1 MTVSSTTLRFDRA
14 FFILLA
20 DWLAV
25 GVAVALPWSTSAA
38 SIFIALWL
46 VVALATMDPAALKR
60 ELITPAGG
68 LPVLLW
74 CFGAVGM
81 LWADVSWHDR
91 LAGLDGFDR
100 LLMIPL
106 LLAQFRRSENGA
118 VVLYGYLASA
128 TGLLLTSFAFALIP
142 ALGAHGK
149 FYGVPVKDYIL
160 QSDEFLICG
169 FALLGAAGEF
179 GARHKWRDALM
190 LFVIAVLFLVNLA
203 FVFASRT
210 ALLVVP
216 FLIAALGWRLSG
228 VRGVVAACL
237 IAAVLAPVLWF
248 SSPHL
253 RDFTLDS
260 VADMRSYLKSDAV
273 TSSGLHLEFLRKSIG
288 IIENAPLI
296 GHGTGSIPEQ
306 FRLAAAGESGAAAI
320 ASVNPHNQIFAV
332 AIQLGWLGAIVLV
345 AMWLAHFLLFRGGGW
360 TSWAGMVVVVENVI
374 SSTVNSHL
382 FDFSQGWLYVF
393 GVGVAGG
400 IALKGIDAQYF
411 AAKGKPT

>member
-91 LAGLDGFDR
+91 LGGLDGFDR

-118 VVLYGYLASA
+118 LVLYGYLASA

-149 FYGVPVKDYIL
+149 YYGVPVKDYIL

-179 GARHKWRDALM
+179 GTRHKWRDALM

-288 IIENAPLI
+288 IIEDAPLI

-306 FRLAAAGESGAAAI
+306 FRLAAAGEIRRRGNRQRKSPQSDLCRRDSA
-320 ASVNPHNQIFAV
+320 
-332 AIQLGWLGAIVLV
+332 
-345 AMWLAHFLLFRGGGW
+345 WLAWSDRARSDVACPFSVVSRRRLDELGRNGGRRR
-360 TSWAGMVVVVENVI
+360 EHHI
-374 SSTVNSHL
+374 
-382 FDFSQGWLYVF
+382 LYGEFPFVRF
-393 GVGVAGG
+393 
-400 IALKGIDAQYF
+400 
-411 AAKGKPT
+411 

>member
-1 MTVSSTTLRFDRA
+1 
-14 FFILLA
+14 
-20 DWLAV
+20 
-25 GVAVALPWSTSAA
+25 
-38 SIFIALWL
+38 
-46 VVALATMDPAALKR
+46 
-60 ELITPAGG
+60 
-68 LPVLLW
+68 
-74 CFGAVGM
+74 M

-91 LAGLDGFDR
+91 LGGLDGFDR

-118 VVLYGYLASA
+118 LVLYGYLASA
-128 TGLLLTSFAFALIP
+128 MVLLLTSFAFALIP

-149 FYGVPVKDYIL
+149 YYGVPVKDYIL

-179 GARHKWRDALM
+179 ATRHKWRDALM
-190 LFVIAVLFLVNLA
+190 PFVIAVLFLVNLA

-228 VRGVVAACL
+228 VRGVVAAGL
-237 IAAVLAPVLWF
+237 IAAVLAPVLWV

-273 TSSGLHLEFLRKSIG
+273 TSSGLHLEFLKKSIG
-288 IIENAPLI
+288 IIEDAPLI

-332 AIQLGWLGAIVLV
+332 AIQLGWLGAILLV
-345 AMWLAHFLLFRGGGW
+345 AMWLVHFLLFRGGGW
-360 TSWAGMVVVVENVI
+360 TSWCGMVVVVENVI

-400 IALKGIDAQYF
+400 IALKGIDVQYS
-411 AAKGKPT
+411 AAKGTPT

>member
-1 MTVSSTTLRFDRA
+1 MTVSTTTLRFDRA

-74 CFGAVGM
+74 CFGAIGM
-81 LWADVSWHDR
+81 LWADVGWHDR

-106 LLAQFRRSENGA
+106 LLAQFRRSENG
-118 VVLYGYLASA
+118 VIVLYSYLASA
-128 TGLLLTSFAFALIP
+128 TSLLLTSFAFALIP
-142 ALGAHGK
+142 AFGVHGK

-179 GARHKWRDALM
+179 GVRRKWGEALK
-190 LFVIAVLFLVNLA
+190 LFVLAIFFLANLA

-228 VRGVVAACL
+228 MRGVAAACL
-237 IAAVLAPVLWF
+237 IAAVLAPALWL

-260 VADMRSYLKSDAV
+260 VADMRNYLKSDAV

-288 IIENAPLI
+288 IIEDAPLI

-306 FRLAAAGESGAAAI
+306 FRRAAAGETGAAAI

-332 AIQLGWLGAIVLV
+332 AIQLGCVGAIVLM
-345 AMWLAHFLLFRGGGW
+345 AMWVAHFMLFRGGGW
-360 TSWAGMVVVVENVI
+360 TNWAGMVVVVENVI

-400 IALKGIDAQYF
+400 IALKGIDAQCSTP
-411 AAKGKPT
+411 KGTPT

>member
-1 MTVSSTTLRFDRA
+1 MPVSSTTLRFDHA

-91 LAGLDGFDR
+91 LGGLDGFDR

-118 VVLYGYLASA
+118 LVLYGYLASA

-149 FYGVPVKDYIL
+149 YYGVPVKDYIL

-169 FALLGAAGEF
+169 FALLGAVGEL
-179 GARHKWRDALM
+179 GTRHKWRDALM
-190 LFVIAVLFLVNLA
+190 LFVIAIFFLVNLA

-288 IIENAPLI
+288 IIQNAPLI

-306 FRLAAAGESGAAAI
+306 FRLAAAGKSGAAAI

-332 AIQLGWLGAIVLV
+332 AIQLGWLGAIVLA
-345 AMWLAHFLLFRGGGW
+345 AMWLAHFLLFSGSGW
-360 TSWAGMVVVVENVI
+360 TSWAGMVIVVENVI

-411 AAKGKPT
+411 AAKSTPT

>member
-1 MTVSSTTLRFDRA
+1 MPVSSTTLRFDRA
-14 FFILLA
+14 FFNLLA

-38 SIFIALWL
+38 SILIALWL
-46 VVALATMDPAALKR
+46 MAALATMDPAALKR

-91 LAGLDGFDR
+91 LGGLDGFDR
-100 LLMIPL
+100 LLMMPL
-106 LLAQFRRSENGA
+106 LLAQFRRSENG
-118 VVLYGYLASA
+118 VLVLYGYLASA
-128 TGLLLTSFAFALIP
+128 TGLLLTSFAFAFIP
-142 ALGAHGK
+142 VLGAHGK

-179 GARHKWRDALM
+179 GVRHKWRDALKF
-190 LFVIAVLFLVNLA
+190 FVIAVFFLVNLA

-228 VRGVVAACL
+228 VRGVLAAGL
-237 IAAVLAPVLWF
+237 IAAVLAPVLWV

-260 VADMRSYLKSDAV
+260 VADVRNYLKSDAV

-288 IIENAPLI
+288 IIEDAPLI

-306 FRLAAAGESGAAAI
+306 FRLAAAGETGAAAI

-332 AIQLGWLGAIVLV
+332 AIQLGWLGAILLV
-345 AMWLAHFLLFRGGGW
+345 AMWLVHFLLFRGGGW
-360 TSWAGMVVVVENVI
+360 TSWAGMVVVIENVI

-400 IALKGIDAQYF
+400 IALKGIDVQYS
-411 AAKGKPT
+411 AAKGTPT

>member
-1 MTVSSTTLRFDRA
+1 MTVSPTTLRFDRA

-46 VVALATMDPAALKR
+46 VVALATMDPAALR
-60 ELITPAGG
+60 CELMTPAGG

-74 CFGAVGM
+74 CLGAIAM
-81 LWADVSWHDR
+81 LWADVGWSER
-91 LAGLDGFDR
+91 LAGLDGFVR

-118 VVLYGYLASA
+118 IVLYGYLASA

-179 GARHKWRDALM
+179 GTRHKWRDALM
-190 LFVIAVLFLVNLA
+190 LFIIAVLFLVNLA

-228 VRGVVAACL
+228 IRGVVAACL

-260 VADMRSYLKSDAV
+260 VADVRSYFKSDAV

-288 IIENAPLI
+288 IIEDAPLI

-306 FRLAAAGESGAAAI
+306 FRHAAAGETGAAAI

-345 AMWLAHFLLFRGGGW
+345 AMWLAHFLLFRGGAW

-400 IALKGIDAQYF
+400 IALKGIDARCF
-411 AAKGKPT
+411 AANGKPT

>member
-14 FFILLA
+14 SFILLA
-20 DWLAV
+20 DWLAM
-25 GVAVALPWSTSAA
+25 GVAVVLPWSTSAA
-38 SIFIALWL
+38 SILIALWL

-91 LAGLDGFDR
+91 LGGLDGFDR

-118 VVLYGYLASA
+118 LVLYGYLASA
-128 TGLLLTSFAFALIP
+128 TVLLLTSFAFALIP

-149 FYGVPVKDYIL
+149 YYGVPVKDYIL
-160 QSDEFLICG
+160 QSDEFIICG
-169 FALLGAAGEF
+169 FALLGAAGEL
-179 GARHKWRDALM
+179 GIRHKWGDALK
-190 LFVIAVLFLVNLA
+190 LFFIAIFFLANLA

-210 ALLVVP
+210 ALLVAP
-216 FLIAALGWRLSG
+216 FLVAALGWRLSG

-237 IAAVLAPVLWF
+237 IAIVLAPVLWL

-253 RDFTLDS
+253 RDFTLQS
-260 VADMRSYLKSDAV
+260 VADVRDYLKSDAV

-288 IIENAPLI
+288 IIEDAPLI
-296 GHGTGSIPEQ
+296 GHGTGTIPEQ
-306 FRLAAAGESGAAAI
+306 FRLAAAGETGAAGI

-332 AIQLGWLGAIVLV
+332 AIQLGCVGAIVLV
-345 AMWLAHFLLFRGGGW
+345 AMWLAHLMLFRGGGW
-360 TSWAGMVVVVENVI
+360 TSWAGMVVVVENII

-400 IALKGIDAQYF
+400 IVLKRADSEYF
-411 AAKGKPT
+411 AAKDI